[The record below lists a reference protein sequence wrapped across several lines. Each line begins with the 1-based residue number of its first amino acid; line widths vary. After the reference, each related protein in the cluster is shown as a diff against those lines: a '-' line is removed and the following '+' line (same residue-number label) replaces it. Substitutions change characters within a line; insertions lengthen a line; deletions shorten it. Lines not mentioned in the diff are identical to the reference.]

1 MCTQHCFWL
10 LKIPCEIQL
19 FHRKASNQERQV
31 FSCNGHA
38 QIQKVCEMGSNFDFF
53 LFDEGRMDPNTTI
66 SGPSMCRQIMA
77 QHWELCDLKGIR
89 TSIAEKPYN
98 FCNFPG
104 GGGGVRT
111 PLDPHMMARP

>member
-1 MCTQHCFWL
+1 
-10 LKIPCEIQL
+10 
-19 FHRKASNQERQV
+19 
-31 FSCNGHA
+31 
-38 QIQKVCEMGSNFDFF
+38 
-53 LFDEGRMDPNTTI
+53 MDPNTTI

-104 GGGGVRT
+104 GGGGGPDPSGSAHDGATIDDEVRESGST
-111 PLDPHMMARP
+111 LIAIIIILKC